1 MKKFYSISLV
11 LLTTFQVFSQDYQ
24 SLHNLLIKFYGYQR
38 AGLKSGDCY
47 NLNPGF
53 QAGYHKND
61 NYNGKQL
68 DAGWYDAGDYIKFG
82 MNLGYA
88 VYCLLKGYDLFPSA
102 YDDKYKWDHSSGADN
117 IPDILNQVKY
127 ATDYLIKAVID
138 DNTIVLDVGKAQ
150 DEHGA
155 LDAPIP
161 FSDGRSGSQ
170 ILLCNGADIPLTY
183 AACLALMST
192 LYRQFDASYADQC
205 LEKAKTAFKF
215 GKKKCDQGGDNNLFC
230 TPQLKNGE
238 PLYDYPKDENT
249 HQYILRSVNDRMV
262 AAGVELYRATNDED
276 PVYKQYAQKT
286 IVGVTNCMGYSSIG
300 PLASFETW
308 RQGLTTSAGALANNV
323 GFLET
328 KIKTEGKFK
337 GVYQNS
343 GWGTARDIGTAAFEF
358 AMAYIT
364 SSTDNA
370 RTKYLDLVKKHID
383 WVAFG
388 SQSYIVGFGKNP
400 PNSIHYRPTR
410 SGPPGGLVSGPDGDG
425 NWVNDASQA
434 QYTEVAIDYNAG
446 IIGAVAFMRAYENPG
461 DAIKLSKA
469 FTANKTT
476 DIDFNSGDVTL
487 SASFSKSIPW
497 TIKIIGS
504 FGEKTFSGTGNSI
517 SQKWDGS
524 ADKGMFLGGEV
535 VKAKLILEGTEIAI
549 YDLQKTMPIGLEIAN
564 VKKASSSSSDV
575 SIDDFEDSNLNNKI
589 GGSWVAN
596 GTGSGL
602 SATRISVA
610 EDDGSKALA
619 VTLNCV
625 DDGYKTFSGVRTTF
639 NSSGSAISIGSSK
652 SIVFDLKANDAFYVY
667 VELEQSNITDSAYY
681 GTVIPV
687 TKSSNRYRLQ
697 ISKFKQPDW
706 KKNDVTMDLSKI
718 TALRFTVYDSIG
730 QKKIYLD
737 NVAIEDFSTS
747 TIFLAKSVQTS
758 AFKPVFYKGSLM
770 YSIPQGIN
778 GALKV
783 SIYDISG
790 KLVMNRVQNVKAG
803 STSLISF
810 SRIPDGIYTV
820 VNTMNGKVYG
830 EKLKITNVK

>member
-1 MKKFYSISLV
+1 MKKFFSISLV
-11 LLTTFQVFSQDYQ
+11 LITAFQAFSQDYQ

-68 DAGWYDAGDYIKFG
+68 DGGWYDAGDYIKFG

-88 VYCLLKGYDLFPSA
+88 VYCLLKGYDMFPNA

-138 DNTIVLDVGKAQ
+138 ENTIVLDVGIAQ
-150 DEHGA
+150 EEHQG

-161 FSDGRSGSQ
+161 NSSGRSGNQ
-170 ILLCNGADIPLTY
+170 IRLCSGADIPLTY

-205 LEKAKTAFKF
+205 LEKAKVAFKF
-215 GKKKCDQGGDNNLFC
+215 GKKKCDQGGDKNLFC
-230 TPQLKNGE
+230 TPQLKNNE
-238 PLYDYPKDENT
+238 PLYDYPKDEET
-249 HQYILRSVNDRMV
+249 HEYILRSVNDRMV

-328 KIKTEGKFK
+328 KIKTDGKFK

-370 RTKYLDLVKKHID
+370 RTKYLDLVKKHIS

-388 SQSYIVGFGKNP
+388 SQSYIVGFGNNSPK
-400 PNSIHYRPTR
+400 SIHYRPTR
-410 SGPPGGLVSGPDGDG
+410 SGPAGGLVSGPDGDG
-425 NWVNDASQA
+425 NWQDNGENA
-434 QYTEVAIDYNAG
+434 QFCEVAIDYNAG

-476 DIDFNSGDVTL
+476 DIDFSSGDVTF
-487 SASFSKSIPW
+487 SATFSKSVSW
-497 TIKIIGS
+497 TIKIVGS
-504 FGEKTFSGTGNSI
+504 LGEKTFSGTGNSI

-524 ADKGMFLGGEV
+524 ADKGMILGGEI
-535 VKAKLILEGTEIAI
+535 VKARLILEGAEVAI
-549 YDLQKTMPIGLEIAN
+549 YDLQKAMPVALEITN
-564 VKKASSSSSDV
+564 VKKTPFGSSDV
-575 SIDDFEDSNLNNKI
+575 SIDNFEDNNTNNEV
-589 GGSWVAN
+589 GGAWVAK

-602 SATRISVA
+602 AATRISLT
-610 EDDGSKALA
+610 EDDGSKALL
-619 VTLNCV
+619 VTLNCEEN
-625 DDGYKTFSGVRTTF
+625 GYQTFSGVRTTF
-639 NSSGSAISIGSSK
+639 NSAGSAVSIGSSK
-652 SIVFDLKANDAFYVY
+652 SIAFDLKASDAFYVY

-681 GTVIPV
+681 GTAIPV
-687 TKSSNRYRLQ
+687 TKSSNRYRLK
-697 ISKFKQPDW
+697 ISDFKQPDW
-706 KKNDVTMDLSKI
+706 KKNDVAMDLNKI
-718 TALRFTVYDSIG
+718 TALRFIVYDSIG

-737 NVAIEDFSTS
+737 NVAIEDFSTNAVY
-747 TIFLAKSVQTS
+747 LVKSVQHST
-758 AFKPVFYKGSLM
+758 FKPVFFKNSLM
-770 YSIPQGIN
+770 YSIPQGLN
-778 GALKV
+778 GVLDV
-783 SIYDISG
+783 SIYDVSG
-790 KLVMNRVQNVKAG
+790 KLVINRVLNSRAG
-803 STSLISF
+803 TTSSISF

-820 VNTMNGKVYG
+820 VNTVNGKIFG
-830 EKLKITNVK
+830 EKMKISHVN